1 MNNEQL
7 PSSGADRGWNM
18 GFLLRFAVIV
28 GAFVLLLVV
37 LGYLN
42 TRLESIEDQLKFRP
56 PTPGSRLGKPVLPEQ
71 IAREQTVYVPVYS
84 HIFSSGGKPFLVEAT
99 LSVRNTEL
107 DAPITIISVRYYNSK
122 GKLIDNYLKKPL
134 RLEPLESTEF
144 LVKKQDTRGGVGAN
158 FIVVWVAET
167 NVNEPI
173 IEAIMVGISESYSIS
188 FMSSGRALRTISKGT
203 DASGA
208 VE

>member
-1 MNNEQL
+1 MSNEQ
-7 PSSGADRGWNM
+7 SSSNDAERGWNK
-18 GFLLRFAVIV
+18 GFLLRFVTIV
-28 GAFVLLLVV
+28 GAFALLLVV

-42 TRLESIEDQLKFRP
+42 TRLGSIEDQLKFRP
-56 PTPGSRLGKPVLPEQ
+56 PTPGSRLGKPVIPEQ

-99 LSVRNTEL
+99 LSIRNTEL
-107 DAPITIISVRYYNSK
+107 NAPITLTSVRYYSSK
-122 GKLIDNYLKKPL
+122 GKLIDDYLKKPL

-158 FIVVWVAET
+158 FIVEWIAET

-188 FMSSGRALRTISKGT
+188 FASSARALRTDIEPPE
-203 DASGA
+203 ANL
-208 VE
+208 E